1 MRYAPILALVV
12 LACLG
17 PRRLPAQ
24 GVAGAAIE
32 GIAVDSADQPVA
44 GALVTVRHEASGAE
58 YRTSTDAAGRFH
70 LDVVPAEGPFTL
82 RARLVGR
89 PPVSEA
95 GLHLDIGDRLY
106 RRLVF
111 GAEVQAALAEVT
123 VRASP
128 IAADGGP
135 GYAIPGEGIRALPLF
150 NRDFTGLFAAAP
162 QALGRDLNSISGQ
175 HPGYNAIQID
185 GATGNDVYGVG
196 RTPGSLA
203 GAKSISLE
211 ALDGLRVLVAPFD
224 VREGGFSGG
233 LMNAVTR
240 SGGNRFAGS
249 VFMSLQGP
257 FLVGPD
263 TAGAAAATFERIQY
277 GFTASG
283 PILRDRLHFFVAV
296 DLQRSVTPFAGP
308 EAGAPGTGVSDS
320 AARRAADVFRT
331 RYGFDAGSPDAPLI
345 RQPDRDFFA
354 KLSWQ
359 PGAGSRLEITHN
371 WVAAASD
378 QFNRDVRGRINR
390 DGWAL
395 SLSGWRQTALV
406 HATRVRFWVTGGRW
420 SNEFQAGYQTT
431 AEGQSS
437 NLHTPLFLVLTD
449 TLPDTYL
456 AAGSVVTGQGT
467 ILDQRLFEAT
477 DNLTW
482 SAGRHEITVGGRL
495 QRFHVLDNLF
505 INNWGVWLFPSVD
518 ALEQLAPD
526 RYEVNL
532 PLRPGGPG
540 ADFGLRSVAAYA
552 QDRWTPSERLSVT
565 VGLRLDIPFID
576 APLRNDSL
584 AANDAL
590 GRLDTHSF
598 PSGNALPAPRV
609 GVQYDLSGGWR
620 TVLRAGAGVFSGQ
633 IPFTWLGGAF
643 STTGQDYQ
651 TLICTPVAGGVPP
664 PVSDPAHRPS
674 ACLGSGGQASQTSSV
689 VGFSRNFRF
698 PQTVKLLLGMD
709 HDFGAGITASL
720 DLMASDARHAAYV
733 SDVNL
738 IPQSVSAEGR
748 VMYGTLNTIGVA
760 QPDRRDAAR
769 YRQVLVYDDRSGDR
783 FRSLTLTAKKTWGHG
798 GYVQLGW
805 QWSRTEDVFT
815 INKISA
821 ALTLQAT
828 PIDGSLAERN
838 LTRSG
843 YDVPQSLTASGVI
856 PLPGHTTLSFL
867 AGYQSGR
874 PYAYSVNGDANADGV
889 AGNNDLIYVPSGPA
903 DITLA
908 DTAQYAALNRFIE
921 SEPCLRTQR
930 GRIMARNSC
939 RNPGFFTLDAR
950 VSWDVPVFGRQVELG
965 ADIFNL
971 PNLLDR
977 NWGLVRETSAG
988 EERAGLLSVKGW
1000 DTARNR
1006 PVYALATV
1014 LPALRQVLNTLS
1026 RWRIQLGSRVSL

>member
-1 MRYAPILALVV
+1 VRNAPILALAV
-12 LACLG
+12 LTGLALS
-17 PRRLPAQ
+17 RLHAQ

-32 GIAVDSADQPVA
+32 GIAVDSAGRPVA

-70 LDVVPAEGPFTL
+70 LDVVPAQGAFTL

-95 GLHLDIGDRLY
+95 ELHLEVGDRLY

-111 GAEVQAALAEVT
+111 GAEHQEALAEVT

-128 IAADGGP
+128 LAAYGGP

-185 GATGNDVYGVG
+185 GANGNDVYGVG
-196 RTPGSLA
+196 RTPGALA

-211 ALDGLRVLVAPFD
+211 ALEGLRVLVAPFD

-233 LMNAVTR
+233 LINAVTR
-240 SGGNRFAGS
+240 SGGNRLEGS
-249 VFMSLQGP
+249 AFMSLQGP

-263 TAGAAAATFERIQY
+263 TAGAPAATFEKIQY

-296 DLQRSVTPFAGP
+296 DLQRSVTPFVGP

-320 AARRAADVFRT
+320 VARRAADVFRT

-345 RQPDRDFFA
+345 HQPDRDLFA

-359 PGAGSRLEITHN
+359 LGVGSRLELTHN
-371 WVAAASD
+371 WVDAASD

-395 SLSGWRQTALV
+395 SRSGWRQTALV
-406 HATRVRFWVTGGRW
+406 HATRVRLWTAGGRW
-420 SNEFQAGYQTT
+420 SNELQAGYETT
-431 AEGQSS
+431 AESQTS
-437 NLHTPLFLVLTD
+437 NLGTPLFLVETD
-449 TLPDTYL
+449 TVPATYL
-456 AAGSVVTGQGT
+456 AGGSVVTGQGT
-467 ILDQRLFEAT
+467 MLDQRLFEAT

-495 QRFHVLDNLF
+495 QLFHVVDNLF
-505 INNWGVWLFPSVD
+505 LDSWGVWRFPSVD

-532 PLRPGGPG
+532 PLRPGGPV
-540 ADFGLRSVAAYA
+540 ADFGSRSVAAFV
-552 QDRWTPSERLSVT
+552 QDRWAPTERLNLT
-565 VGLRLDIPFID
+565 VGLRIDIPFMD
-576 APLRNDSL
+576 APLRNDTL
-584 AANDAL
+584 AASDAL
-590 GRLDTHSF
+590 GRLDTGSF
-598 PSGNALPAPRV
+598 PSGNALLAPRV
-609 GVQYDLSGGWR
+609 GVQYDLTGGWR

-633 IPFTWLGGAF
+633 PPFAWLGGAF
-643 STTGQDYQ
+643 SNTGLDQQ
-651 TLICTPVAGGVPP
+651 TLVCTPTAGGVPP
-664 PVSDPAHRPS
+664 PVVDPAQRPS
-674 ACLGSGGQASQTSSV
+674 ACLGSGGRASQTSSV
-689 VGFSRNFRF
+689 VAFSRGFRF
-698 PQTVKLLLGMD
+698 PQSVKLLLGLD
-709 HDFGAGITASL
+709 HDFGAGLTASL
-720 DLMASDARHAAYV
+720 DLMTSETRHAAYL
-733 SDVNL
+733 SDSNL
-738 IPQSVSAEGR
+738 TAAGVSAEGR
-748 VMYGTLNTIGVA
+748 VMYGTLNAVGVA
-760 QPDRRDAAR
+760 QPARRDPAR
-769 YRQVLVYDDRSGDR
+769 WALVLVFEDRSRDR
-783 FRSLTLTAKKTWGHG
+783 FRALTLTVKKGWAPG
-798 GYVQLGW
+798 GYVELGW
-805 QWSRTEDVFT
+805 QWSRTEDLFT

-821 ALTLQAT
+821 ALTLLAT
-828 PIDGSLAERN
+828 PIDGSLAERS

-843 YDVPQSLTASGVI
+843 YDVPHSLTASGAI
-856 PLPGHTTLSFL
+856 PLPGHTTISFL
-867 AGYQSGR
+867 ARYQSGR
-874 PYAYSVNGDANADGV
+874 PYAYTVTGDANADGM
-889 AGNNDLIYVPSGPA
+889 NSNDLLYVPAGPG
-903 DITLA
+903 DISLA
-908 DTAQYAALNRFIE
+908 DTTQYAALDRFIQ

-950 VSWDVPVFGRQVELG
+950 VSWDVPLFGRRVEVG

-971 PNLLDR
+971 PNLL
-977 NWGLVRETSAG
+977 NGSWGLIRQTSAG
-988 EERAGLLSVKGW
+988 EGLTGLLSVVGW
-1000 DTARNR
+1000 DAARGR
-1006 PVYALATV
+1006 PVYALAPV
-1014 LPALRQVLNTLS
+1014 LPAQRQVLLDVS
-1026 RWRIQLGSRVSL
+1026 RWRIQLGSQVRL